1 MLFLCAR
8 LFLLLKPLSNSSLK
22 FLSQVPLL
30 RLTPFMLP
38 FKPLFMTLL
47 FP

>member
-22 FLSQVPLL
+22 PLSNSSLKFLY
-30 RLTPFMLP
+30 
-38 FKPLFMTLL
+38 
-47 FP
+47 